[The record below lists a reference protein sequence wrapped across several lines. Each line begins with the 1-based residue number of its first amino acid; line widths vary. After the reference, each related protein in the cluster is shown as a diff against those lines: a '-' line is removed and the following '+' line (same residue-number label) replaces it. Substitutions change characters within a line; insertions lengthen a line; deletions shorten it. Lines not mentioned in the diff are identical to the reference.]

1 MGLSRAQQDEV
12 WVRWRTG
19 ISLRAVAREM
29 NLGPAPVR
37 VYVQSVGGKQPAPR
51 VRSPKALSALERE
64 EISRGLA
71 GGRSFRAIAVQLG
84 RNHTTIGREVA
95 RNGGRD
101 RYRAELAKRRA
112 LERGCR
118 PKHAKLRSN
127 ARLRAVVEEKLGVK
141 WSPRQISNWLRLQYP
156 DDAEMQISHETI
168 YMSLFVQ
175 SRGAL
180 RRELAKQLRTGR
192 MTRKPVGQ
200 KKSGQGRGQIN
211 GQINISQRPAEIE
224 DRAAPGHWEGDLVM
238 GNVPSAIATL
248 VERQTRYVQLV
259 RLPAGYKAEPVRDAL
274 IQSIQRLP
282 THLRKSLTW
291 DQGKEMAHHLQFSVA
306 TGVDVYF
313 CDPHSPWQRG
323 SNENTNGLLRQYFP
337 KRHFDFTNVTQEEL
351 DNVAAEL
358 NGRPRETLGWK
369 TPAQMLAALIPVP
382 CGPGR

>member
-1 MGLSRAQQDEV
+1 MGLSKAQQDEV

-37 VYVQSVGGKQPAPR
+37 VYVQSVGGKQPARR
-51 VRSPKALSALERE
+51 VRSPKALSVLERE

-71 GGRSFRAIAVQLG
+71 GGRSCRAIALQLK
-84 RNHTTIGREVA
+84 RSHTTIGREVA
-95 RNGGRD
+95 RNGGRLG
-101 RYRAELAKRRA
+101 YRAELAERRA
-112 LERGCR
+112 LGRGCR
-118 PKHAKLRSN
+118 PKAAKLRTN
-127 ARLRAVVEEKLGVK
+127 ARLRAVVEEKLALK
-141 WSPRQISNWLRLQYP
+141 WSPRQISNWLRIEHP
-156 DDAEMQISHETI
+156 DDVGMQISHETI
-168 YMSLFVQ
+168 HMSLFVQ

-180 RRELAKQLRTGR
+180 RRELARQLRTGR

-200 KKSGQGRGQIN
+200 KKTGQGRGQLN
-211 GQINISQRPAEIE
+211 DQINISQRPAEIE
-224 DRAAPGHWEGDLVM
+224 DRAVPGHWEGDLVM

-259 RLPAGYKAEPVRDAL
+259 RLPDGYKAEPVRDAL
-274 IQSIQRLP
+274 CESVQRLP
-282 THLRKSLTW
+282 VHLRKSLTW
-291 DQGKEMAHHLQFSVA
+291 DQGKEMARHLEFTVS
-306 TGVDVYF
+306 TGVEVYF

-323 SNENTNGLLRQYFP
+323 TNENTNGLLRQYFP

-369 TPAQMLAALIPVP
+369 TPAQMLAALMPTP
-382 CGPGR
+382 EDAA